1 MINAERLQDAITLLP
16 EELLASVDALR
27 KRKRTFWKPVAA
39 VAASLLLVVGLY
51 QLQPAKKSADNG
63 SFLQDA
69 ADGEYVEGFA
79 GNSKE
84 HSTTTAAY
92 SLSAKITEITEEYL
106 VVTMPAGE
114 SAKVYLEKARGHTDF
129 SPGMEILLFFEKEP
143 EDHKQL
149 YPDSISIK

>member
-1 MINAERLQDAITLLP
+1 MISTEQLQDAITLLP
-16 EELLASVDALR
+16 EDLLLPVDALR
-27 KRKRTFWKPVAA
+27 KQKKRFWKPVAA
-39 VAASLLLVVGLY
+39 VAASFLLVAGLW
-51 QLQPAKKSADNG
+51 QLQPAQKNTSC
-63 SFLQDA
+63 LQDA
-69 ADGEYVEGFA
+69 AA
-79 GNSKE
+79 GVVMYNEKEFSKE
-84 HSTTTAAY
+84 QSTSSYIY
-92 SLSAKITEITEEYL
+92 SLPVKVTEITEEYL